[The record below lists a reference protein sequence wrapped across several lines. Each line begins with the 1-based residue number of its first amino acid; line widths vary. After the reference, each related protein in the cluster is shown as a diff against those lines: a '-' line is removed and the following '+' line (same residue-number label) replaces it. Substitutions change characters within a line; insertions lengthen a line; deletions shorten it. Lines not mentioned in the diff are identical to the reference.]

1 MSVGRRAEGARASTS
16 IPRKFRDSLVLSEG
30 AWRKPGEHETLPRKS
45 APHRDV
51 TRDGKGWE
59 GKF

>member
-1 MSVGRRAEGARASTS
+1 MMVFVLGFAG
-16 IPRKFRDSLVLSEG
+16 LVLSEG